1 MLQEADDVLHDFIGE
16 EVEKEKRTKSFS
28 IGRQN
33 FLTQLFNF
41 PTELPNIR
49 IITPKSP
56 PASAA
61 T

>member
-49 IITPKSP
+49 IISPKSP
-56 PASAA
+56 TPPPA